1 MMNQRKMANKGVIGD
16 FLSGLATNEIPKLT
30 PLAQAG
36 GQALIGSRFGGGLGG
51 QILGGAAAPIIGSLV
66 NTGAGILGGLL
77 KGLPF
82 EKGGVMMPQM
92 MYMKPMKKGRK
103 VNKKAKK
110 PKKKTMKK

>member
-1 MMNQRKMANKGVIGD
+1 MNQRKMANKGVIGD

-82 EKGGVMMPQM
+82 KKGGVMTPQM
-92 MYMKPMKKGRK
+92 MYMKPMKGRK
-103 VNKKAKK
+103 VTKKAKK
-110 PKKKTMKK
+110 PKRKAMKK